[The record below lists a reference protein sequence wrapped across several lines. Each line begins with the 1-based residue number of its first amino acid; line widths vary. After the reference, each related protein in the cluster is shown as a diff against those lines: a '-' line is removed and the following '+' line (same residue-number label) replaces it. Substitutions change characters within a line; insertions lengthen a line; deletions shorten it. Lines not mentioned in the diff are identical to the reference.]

1 MSAPN
6 AATLA
11 RWLASL
17 ELLAKMPP
25 AITAN
30 LVNPQLLADVALVLN
45 PGADP
50 VDLRVLILWA
60 AGHPAARLVGE
71 LAHTLNDS
79 VPGARP
85 VLSVIDLPS
94 GPPVHVVR
102 EQLGGA
108 HALVL
113 AVGYYELAGG
123 RPSGLAMERLGMAA
137 GWLTQAR
144 RRLGPDSVT
153 IAVDGRTT
161 RRSDPLTRADW
172 IHQKAVERL
181 GMPCGW
187 PADVIVETGPEAACG
202 SLAERALQ
210 PYRADL
216 ALAHA
221 QATYGRV
228 RHAVGY
234 TKRRCAG
241 IRRMTDAGANVPLER
256 RWIWLQAH
264 AAGQLA
270 DTVASGLDAHAPR
283 LQALECP

>member
-1 MSAPN
+1 MNTTS

-11 RWLASL
+11 RWLTSL

-25 AITAN
+25 AITGY
-30 LVNPQLLADVALVLN
+30 LVNQQLLADVARVLD
-45 PGADP
+45 PGSGP

-60 AGHPAARLVGE
+60 AGHPAARLADE
-71 LAHTLNDS
+71 LAEALKDS

-85 VLSVIDLPS
+85 MLSLIDLS
-94 GPPVHVVR
+94 AGPPVEVVR

-113 AVGYYELAGG
+113 AVGYYELVSD
-123 RPSGLAMERLGMAA
+123 RPSGPAAERFGMAA

-144 RRLGPDSVT
+144 RRLGPDDVT

-161 RRSDPLTRADW
+161 RRTDPFSRRDRILLN
-172 IHQKAVERL
+172 AVERL
-181 GMPCGW
+181 GMPPGW
-187 PADVIVETGPEAACG
+187 PAGVIVETGPEAVRGA
-202 SLAERALQ
+202 LAERVLQ
-210 PYRADL
+210 AYRADL

-221 QATYGRV
+221 EATYGQV

-234 TKRRCAG
+234 TKRHCAG
-241 IRRMTDAGANVPLER
+241 IRRLTDASAQVPLER

-270 DTVASGLDAHAPR
+270 DIVAADLDARATR
-283 LQALECP
+283 LQAAECP